1 MAEEEYLYQ
10 RLSYEVI
17 GAAIEVHKTLGPG
30 LPENVYQKAFER
42 ELTLRMIP
50 FESEREIIVEYKGTS
65 IAKFYLDL
73 VVADKIVVEL
83 KALEKLAPVHESQLL
98 TYLAASKLRLGLLF
112 NFGEDT
118 VRTKRLVR

>member
-1 MAEEEYLYQ
+1 M
-10 RLSYEVI
+10 
-17 GAAIEVHKTLGPG
+17 
-30 LPENVYQKAFER
+30 PENVYQKAFER

-73 VVADKIVVEL
+73 VVDDKIVVEL